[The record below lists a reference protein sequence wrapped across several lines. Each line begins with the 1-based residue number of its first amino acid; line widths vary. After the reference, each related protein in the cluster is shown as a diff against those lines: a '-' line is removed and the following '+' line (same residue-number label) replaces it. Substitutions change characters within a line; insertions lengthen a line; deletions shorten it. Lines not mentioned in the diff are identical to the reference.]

1 MSDYLVSVFLA
12 FLILQIL
19 LDLGLFG
26 LFVAV
31 CARNRALEEQLAA
44 ENVSVRRGG
53 LGVISIL
60 VQSRVTI
67 GFDQSITC

>member
-1 MSDYLVSVFLA
+1 MSDSLVSVFMA

-31 CARNRALEEQLAA
+31 CARNRALEEQLDA
-44 ENVSVRRGG
+44 EKRRREAWWSGG
-53 LGVISIL
+53 DLDLG
-60 VQSRVTI
+60 QK
-67 GFDQSITC
+67 